1 MYISRNCIAK
11 NIEISTL
18 IGFMNST
25 VLFNK
30 FKFTFY
36 NRNMIELKKK
46 KKLPK
51 RIRNVDISAGSG
63 LFLISRK
70 GYYVSFSCLHYEQQ
84 EVVRILKGKTI
95 RRDRT
100 KVFIQ
105 NIHHF
110 ILRRLK
116 EFTNST
122 FSFKESQYYKTILP
136 FLPVF
141 SFA

>member
-1 MYISRNCIAK
+1 
-11 NIEISTL
+11 
-18 IGFMNST
+18 
-25 VLFNK
+25 
-30 FKFTFY
+30 
-36 NRNMIELKKK
+36 MIELKKTKKK

-70 GYYVSFSCLHYEQQ
+70 GYYASFSCLHYEQQ

-100 KVFIQ
+100 KIFIQ

-110 ILRRLK
+110 YFEEAKRVHQFHFFFQRIP
-116 EFTNST
+116 
-122 FSFKESQYYKTILP
+122 IP
-136 FLPVF
+136 
-141 SFA
+141 